1 MNTARRAKSPVRLA
15 ANGQDFHARSRYGT
29 TWHRQILS
37 IQHDKVST
45 VLAQYLL
52 SFANMLSV
60 LGTDCQSYA
69 RSTATVINAVANGCH
84 RPSTRRLH
92 ASPLLMLVALVLMAS
107 ASSGCSVRKFVA
119 KSVGN
124 ALAEGGSVYASD
136 NDIAFVGDAVPFGL
150 KTMEGLLAEAPEH
163 RPLLVATASGFVQYA
178 YIYVDFP
185 SLEVEND
192 DPEQARE
199 LRQRAKRL
207 YLRGR
212 KYAVR
217 ALRLRIP
224 DWEQR
229 MKEDP
234 KLALAPLGAKEVP
247 ELYWAAVALSAA
259 VSTDKQD
266 MDLLADLHLV
276 EPMIRRALELDE
288 DFDDGAI
295 HQFLISFEASRP
307 AAQGGSIE
315 RARAHFKRA
324 MELARGQQVSPLVS
338 LAESVSVSEQN
349 RKEFETLLRQ
359 ALSLDVETA
368 PSYRMANLV
377 AQRRARLLLS
387 RIDDLFIG
395 N

>member
-1 MNTARRAKSPVRLA
+1 MT
-15 ANGQDFHARSRYGT
+15 
-29 TWHRQILS
+29 
-37 IQHDKVST
+37 KVNK
-45 VLAQYLL
+45 VLIQYLVGL
-52 SFANMLSV
+52 ANMLSS
-60 LGTDCQSYA
+60 LGTNHQSYSKSVA
-69 RSTATVINAVANGCH
+69 VIIEATVNRWRGSLA
-84 RPSTRRLH
+84 RWLH
-92 ASPLLMLVALVLMAS
+92 VSPLLLLIGFVLIAGVI
-107 ASSGCSVRKFVA
+107 SGCSVSKFVA

-136 NDIAFVGDAVPFGL
+136 NDVALVGDAVPFGL
-150 KTMEGLLAEAPEH
+150 KTMEGLLAKAPKH
-163 RPLLVATASGFVQYA
+163 RPLLVTTASGFVQYA
-178 YIYVDFP
+178 YVYVDLP
-185 SLEVEND
+185 ALQMEND

-212 KYAVR
+212 DYAVR
-217 ALRLRIP
+217 ALRLHIP

-229 MKEDP
+229 LKEDP
-234 KLALAPLGAKEVP
+234 KSALAPLKAKNVP

-276 EPMIRRALELDE
+276 EPMIQRALELDE
-288 DFDDGAI
+288 DFGDGAI

-315 RARAHFKRA
+315 KARAHFKRA
-324 MELARGQQVSPLVS
+324 MELAHGQQASPLVS
-338 LAESVSVSEQN
+338 LAEGVSVSTQN
-349 RKEFETLLRQ
+349 RQEFETLLRQ
-359 ALSLDVETA
+359 ALSFDVETA
-368 PSYRMANLV
+368 PSYRLANLV
-377 AQRRARLLLS
+377 AQKRARLLLS

>member
-1 MNTARRAKSPVRLA
+1 MT
-15 ANGQDFHARSRYGT
+15 
-29 TWHRQILS
+29 
-37 IQHDKVST
+37 KVNT
-45 VLAQYLL
+45 VLIQYLVG
-52 SFANMLSV
+52 FANMLSS
-60 LGTDCQSYA
+60 LGADRQSY
-69 RSTATVINAVANGCH
+69 SMSMVTVIKAAANGWH
-84 RPSTRRLH
+84 TPPTRWLY
-92 ASPLLMLVALVLMAS
+92 ASPLLLLVVLVLIAS
-107 ASSGCSVRKFVA
+107 AINGCSMSKFVA

-136 NDIAFVGDAVPFGL
+136 NDITFVGDAVPFGL
-150 KTMEGLLAEAPEH
+150 KTMEGLLAKAPRH

-178 YIYVDFP
+178 YVYVDLP
-185 SLEVEND
+185 ALQMEND

-212 KYAVR
+212 DYAVR

-229 MKEDP
+229 LKEDP
-234 KLALAPLGAKEVP
+234 KSALAPLEAKNVP

-276 EPMIRRALELDE
+276 EPMIQRALELDE

-315 RARAHFKRA
+315 KARAHFKRA
-324 MELARGQQVSPLVS
+324 MELAHGQQASPLVS
-338 LAESVSVSEQN
+338 LAEGVSVSTQN
-349 RKEFETLLRQ
+349 RQEFETLLRQ
-359 ALSLDVETA
+359 ALSFDVETA
-368 PSYRMANLV
+368 PSYRLANLV
-377 AQRRARLLLS
+377 AQKRARLLLS

>member
-1 MNTARRAKSPVRLA
+1 MAPRGINKTDAF
-15 ANGQDFHARSRYGT
+15 NMT
-29 TWHRQILS
+29 
-37 IQHDKVST
+37 KVST
-45 VLAQYLL
+45 VLIQYLVG
-52 SFANMLSV
+52 FANMLSS
-60 LGTDCQSYA
+60 LGTDRQSYS
-69 RSTATVINAVANGCH
+69 RSIATVIQAAASRWH
-84 RPSTRRLH
+84 RPPTRKLRV
-92 ASPLLMLVALVLMAS
+92 SPLLRLVALMLIAG
-107 ASSGCSVRKFVA
+107 ANSGCSVSKFVA

-150 KTMEGLLAEAPEH
+150 KTMEGLLAKAPKH

-185 SLEVEND
+185 SLQVEND
-192 DPEQARE
+192 DPDQARE

-212 KYAVR
+212 GYALR

-229 MKEDP
+229 LKEDP
-234 KLALAPLGAKEVP
+234 KSALAPLRAKDVP
-247 ELYWAAVALSAA
+247 ELYWAAVALTAA
-259 VSTDKQD
+259 VSADKQD

-276 EPMIRRALELDE
+276 EPMIQRALELDE

-307 AAQGGSIE
+307 AAQAGSIE
-315 RARAHFKRA
+315 RARVHFKRA
-324 MELARGQQVSPLVS
+324 MKLARGQQVSPLVS

-359 ALSLDVETA
+359 ALNFDVETA